1 MIWYFSQTGKRNLWN
16 VSLKILYQVNLRPS
30 ISDALAA
37 DVNAKARSILMLNAW
52 VRDPYHNLKLAKK
65 SKTFT
70 IYHIKLNSGCAGF
83 LLKMPERKAKIIS
96 FSRIGI
102 PRIGSWQVE
111 IADPYPARA
120 VYL

>member
-37 DVNAKARSILMLNAW
+37 DVNAKARSIFMLNAW
-52 VRDPYHNLKLAKK
+52 VRDPYQNLKLEKK

-70 IYHIKLNSGCAGF
+70 IYHIKLNFGCAGF
-83 LLKMPERKAKIIS
+83 LLKMPERRAEIIS
-96 FSRIGI
+96 FSRTGI
-102 PRIGSWQVE
+102 LRIGSWQVE
-111 IADPYPARA
+111 IADPYPAR
-120 VYL
+120 VLYL